1 MTKKLLI
8 IAFAGL
14 SSTMAFAA
22 DLYVRNSG
30 TGGAYSTVSAAITAA
45 SDGDRIIIQPK
56 ANGDAYTEN
65 LIINKSLTF
74 VSETNYSRYFIKGTI
89 TINPAAGRVIT
100 ISNLTSGNYTINDV
114 TVNGPASGGR
124 TTINLWNCDL
134 NNVYANQSNV
144 TTNISGCIVRGALNF
159 SHGRATANKAQFI
172 TIRSNSNLQESY
184 MATSD
189 VEVYGNIVEN
199 VMSYT
204 QPFYDFKL
212 YNNFCS
218 RISVHG
224 IKTGGSNEIINNTIY
239 DTSAGDVA
247 PLWISMNNSTSTG
260 NIAIMNNAISFVIGQ
275 TNSCISNNSTNVNI
289 TASYNLSTNPFVID
303 GTMTQSNNS
312 GSVNMNFSN
321 TAYTV
326 TGMNVNAGN
335 PDVKYTDLDLTRNDA
350 GHYGGSNSW
359 ANYWPVNVGNKPQ
372 VNYLATP
379 RTISGG
385 TLNINGSG
393 FSK

>member
-1 MTKKLLI
+1 
-8 IAFAGL
+8 
-14 SSTMAFAA
+14 MAFAA
-22 DLYVRNSG
+22 DLYVRNGG
-30 TGGAYSTVSAAITAA
+30 TGGAYSTVGAAITAA

-56 ANGDAYTEN
+56 TNGTAYVEN
-65 LIINKSLTF
+65 LTINKSLTF
-74 VSETNYSRYFIKGTI
+74 VSETNYNKYFIQGTI

-114 TVNGPASGGR
+114 TVNGPSSGGR
-124 TTINLWNCDL
+124 TTLNLLNCDL
-134 NNVYANQSNV
+134 NNVYAHQSNV
-144 TTNISGCIVRGALNF
+144 TTNISGCIVGGILTF
-159 SHGRATANKAQFI
+159 SHGIATANKAQFI
-172 TIRSNSNLQESY
+172 SVRSNTQDTSIAS
-184 MATSD
+184 SD

-199 VMSYT
+199 VLTHT
-204 QPFYDFKL
+204 QSTYNFKFH
-212 YNNFCS
+212 NNFCA
-218 RISVHG
+218 RIAVHA

-239 DTSAGDVA
+239 DTSAGDLA
-247 PLWISMNNSTSTG
+247 PFYISYNNNTITG
-260 NIAIMNNAISFVIGQ
+260 DIAIMNNAVSFVVGQ
-275 TNSCISNNSTNVNI
+275 TNACIQNNSNNINV
-289 TASYNLSTNPFVID
+289 TASYNVFTNPFV
-303 GTMTQSNNS
+303 TQGNITQNNNS
-312 GSVNMNFSN
+312 GSVNMNFNN
-321 TAYTV
+321 TTYTV

-359 ANYWPVNVGNKPQ
+359 ANYWPANVGNKPQ